1 MNLKRSACL
10 LFSLCLILSLLSIN
24 AVAAGPQRST
34 LSVQTIK
41 VMAGERIVS
50 FEIRITAGAF
60 RTISDLPLGWTVDID
75 NDASCHTKV
84 AGSLMVGAAALSPEE
99 LKKLK
104 FLMEK
109 NEFEGLKFQIEGTV
123 SVTEDFVKTRNI
135 QLNSTN
141 FRLTPAQ

>member
-1 MNLKRSACL
+1 
-10 LFSLCLILSLLSIN
+10 
-24 AVAAGPQRST
+24 
-34 LSVQTIK
+34 
-41 VMAGERIVS
+41 
-50 FEIRITAGAF
+50 
-60 RTISDLPLGWTVDID
+60 
-75 NDASCHTKV
+75 
-84 AGSLMVGAAALSPEE
+84 MVGAAALSPEE

-135 QLNSTN
+135 QLISTN